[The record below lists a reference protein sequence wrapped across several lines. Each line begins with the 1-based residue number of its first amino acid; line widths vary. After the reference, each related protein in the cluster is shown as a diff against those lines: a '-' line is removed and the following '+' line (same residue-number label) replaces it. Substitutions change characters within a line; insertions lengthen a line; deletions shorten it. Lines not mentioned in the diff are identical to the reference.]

1 MPDNDTTPHDDTI
14 PGSGTAP
21 KADAPASDATEGGT
35 TPEAGADGE
44 ATTDDAATAEA
55 FAQIAELAKKA
66 EERDRLFEQLQRLN
80 AEFQNFRGRTAKEK
94 ADERRYAV
102 RDVMRNLLPA
112 LDNLERALST
122 DATADPA
129 SLIEGVRMTADQ
141 FRAGLESTGMKRVQ
155 AEGSLLDPRCM
166 DAVFKVETSD
176 HAPNTVVA
184 VFEHGYLLNDLV
196 VRPAKVSVA
205 VAPTAPPAAS

>member
-1 MPDNDTTPHDDTI
+1 MTDETTPNDTSKTSE
-14 PGSGTAP
+14 PGSAAEAP
-21 KADAPASDATEGGT
+21 NEG
-35 TPEAGADGE
+35 AARE
-44 ATTDDAATAEA
+44 ATGEPAPDSTNADEAAAAEA

-80 AEFQNFRGRTAKEK
+80 AEFQNFRARTTKEK

-112 LDNLERALST
+112 LDNLERALSV
-122 DATADPA
+122 DAAADPA

-141 FRAGLESTGMKRVQ
+141 FRSGLEASGMKRIV
-155 AEGSLLDPRCM
+155 AEGAMLDPKCM
-166 DAVFKVETSD
+166 DAVFKVES
-176 HAPNTVVA
+176 AEQPPNSVVA
-184 VFEHGYLLNDLV
+184 VFEHGYMLNELV

-205 VAPTAPPAAS
+205 VSPTAPPTAS